1 MCDLNY
7 SGQRVLKV
15 TTGDQVEVSGYS
27 VHARVIGVIDDVV
40 VVGMGSLR
48 TKIDSSQIVRVLP
61 GSSELPR
68 RTYYPTVIAT
78 SVDVDIH
85 GMRAD
90 EAREAVERGLDDALQ
105 SGTPPVRLIHGKG
118 SSVLSEVDEEVMT
131 EHAEVHA
138 FETARSAE
146 GGEGVTI
153 ATLEAWIS

>member
-15 TTGDQVEVSGYS
+15 TIGDQVEVSGYS

-78 SVDVDIH
+78 SVD
-85 GMRAD
+85 
-90 EAREAVERGLDDALQ
+90 L
-105 SGTPPVRLIHGKG
+105 SLIH
-118 SSVLSEVDEEVMT
+118 
-131 EHAEVHA
+131 
-138 FETARSAE
+138 
-146 GGEGVTI
+146 I
-153 ATLEAWIS
+153 